1 MYSEEYGNFIFWKNY
16 VTISLYGHHFEQL
29 TIAAQIPLL
38 LNLFYTDW
46 EEKSDLNFH
55 NIFVE
60 CQGHDIT
67 NHFSI
72 PKLKP
77 NNNDDFLV
85 RPHQTTNKG
94 LTYKSEPQN

>member
-46 EEKSDLNFH
+46 EEKSGLNFQ
-55 NIFVE
+55 NIFLNVKAMASK
-60 CQGHDIT
+60 IT
-67 NHFSI
+67 LLYLS
-72 PKLKP
+72 
-77 NNNDDFLV
+77 
-85 RPHQTTNKG
+85 
-94 LTYKSEPQN
+94 